1 MMTLTSLVDL
11 VKRLSLTYAMCT
23 PSSSKVA
30 LPPYNVSTTST
41 PDVVFL
47 LNFATPQRS
56 ALLASPNTLALLY
69 TPANEHFGIVPIEAM
84 VSGLPVLAADSGGPT
99 ESVVDPDFPTAEPG
113 AARTGW
119 LRRPEPEGWAKA
131 LAEIVTMPD
140 ADRRALGERAK
151 RRAEELF
158 GMDAMARQME
168 EALVAAAAM
177 GPVSGFSWAFTAA
190 ALVALLSCLFLL
202 LSSHFVGGSR

>member
-11 VKRLSLTYAMCT
+11 VKRFSLTYSMCT

-56 ALLASPNTLALLY
+56 ALLASSNTLALLY

-99 ESVVDPDFPTAEPG
+99 ESVVDPEFPTAEPG

-119 LRRPEPEGWAKA
+119 LRTPEPEGWAKA
-131 LAEIVTMPD
+131 LAEIVAMPD

-177 GPVSGFSWAFTAA
+177 GPVSGWSWAFAAA
-190 ALVALLSCLFLL
+190 ALVAVLSCLFLL

>member
-11 VKRLSLTYAMCT
+11 VKRFSLTYSMCA

-56 ALLASPNTLALLY
+56 ALLASSNTLALLY

-99 ESVVDPDFPTAEPG
+99 ESVVDPEFPTAEPG

-119 LRRPEPEGWAKA
+119 LRTPEPEGWAKA
-131 LAEIVTMPD
+131 LAEIVAMPD

-177 GPVSGFSWAFTAA
+177 GPVSGWSWAFAAA
-190 ALVALLSCLFLL
+190 ALVAVLSCLFLL